1 MTNIY
6 ETTIIVKP
14 DLATDQL
21 KSLNSS
27 IDQFFSENNVSIGY
41 KEDWGIKN
49 LKSTISKYSKGSFKK
64 RIKLVNIRYS
74 IRFVDPMLLSSI
86 TFVPLVNKLANLLIS
101 DAGTYFYFPSVN
113 YKNFKIFNDNFY
125 KIYNYRPTEISI
137 LSYDAIGLIYYAWKR
152 SGEIKSINNFNF
164 KKDIKGKVGK
174 FNISENKVIQKL
186 RIYKI
191 YDGNFTE
198 YNF

>member
-1 MTNIY
+1 MRVQASARSGRVCVCVYVIGFFATRATVLTSLAYTDVSDEEILIITGNQWFDQSLLE
-6 ETTIIVKP
+6 ET
-14 DLATDQL
+14 
-21 KSLNSS
+21 S
-27 IDQFFSENNVSIGY
+27 
-41 KEDWGIKN
+41 IKN
-49 LKSTISKYSKGSFKK
+49 
-64 RIKLVNIRYS
+64 
-74 IRFVDPMLLSSI
+74 
-86 TFVPLVNKLANLLIS
+86 
-101 DAGTYFYFPSVN
+101 FYFPSVN

-137 LSYDAIGLIYYAWKR
+137 LSYDAMGLIYYAWKR
-152 SGEIKSINNFNF
+152 SGEIKSISNFNF